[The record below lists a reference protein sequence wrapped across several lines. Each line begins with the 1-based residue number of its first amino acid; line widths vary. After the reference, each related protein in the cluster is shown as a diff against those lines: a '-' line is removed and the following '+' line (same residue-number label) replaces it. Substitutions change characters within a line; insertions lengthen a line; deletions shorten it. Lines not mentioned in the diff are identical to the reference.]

1 MWGVDSHPVLI
12 ELGAVLIGLSVLARV
27 AGLLR
32 IPAIPLYL
40 LAGLAFG
47 RGGVLP
53 LVTTTEFIEIGAEIG
68 LILLLF
74 SLGLEYSARELVT
87 TLRQQAPAGLLDAT
101 MNFLPGVAAG
111 LLLGWEPVPA
121 AVLGGIT
128 YVSSSGIAAKLLH
141 DFKWTSRPE
150 SRVVLSLLVLEDL
163 AMAVYLPI
171 LAGLLVVGGF
181 NMEALLVSAA
191 GVLAVIVLLALALRV
206 DVGLTRFIFSHS
218 DEALLLTILGLAIFV
233 AGVAELVQISA
244 AVGALIVGI
253 VMSGPGIAGAREL
266 LTPLRDFFAA
276 MFFAFFGLTINPAD
290 LPSVLGAAFALAAVT
305 AATKFAAGWLIG
317 RRSELEPRERVRV
330 GALLVARGEFS
341 IVIAA
346 LATASGFGD
355 VGPLAAAYVLIL
367 AVVGPVAARIAIR
380 SEGTRKPPTDTLGG
394 YPDPSHRGRT

>member
-1 MWGVDSHPVLI
+1 VLVVETHSVLI
-12 ELGAVLIGLSVLARV
+12 ELGAVLIGLSLLARV

-32 IPAIPLYL
+32 ISAIPFYL

-53 LVTTTEFIEIGAEIG
+53 LVTTTDFIEIGAEIG

-87 TLRQQAPAGLLDAT
+87 TLRRQAPAGLLDAA

-111 LLLGWEPVPA
+111 LLLGWDPIPA

-141 DFKWTSRPE
+141 DFNWTSRPE
-150 SRVVLSLLVLEDL
+150 SRVVVSLLVLEDL

-171 LAGLLVVGGF
+171 LAGLLVAGGF
-181 NMEALLVSAA
+181 NLEALLVSAGA
-191 GVLAVIVLLALALRV
+191 VLAVMVLLALALRV

-218 DEALLLTILGLAIFV
+218 DEALLFTILGLAIFV

-253 VMSGPGIAGAREL
+253 VMSGPGIAGARQL

-276 MFFAFFGLTINPAD
+276 MFFAFFGLTIIPAD
-290 LPSVLGAAFALAAVT
+290 LPSVLGTAFALAAVT
-305 AATKFAAGWLIG
+305 AATKFGAGWLIG
-317 RRSELEPRERVRV
+317 RRSGLAPRARVRV
-330 GALLVARGEFS
+330 GALLMARGEFS

-346 LATASGFGD
+346 LAVASGFDD

-367 AVVGPVAARIAIR
+367 AVVGPLAARFVDGFFKRVTPA
-380 SEGTRKPPTDTLGG
+380 P
-394 YPDPSHRGRT
+394 RGAN

>member
-1 MWGVDSHPVLI
+1 MWGVETHSVLI
-12 ELGAVLIGLSVLARV
+12 ELGAVLIGLSLLARV

-32 IPAIPLYL
+32 ISAIPFYL

-47 RGGVLP
+47 RGGFLP
-53 LVTTTEFIEIGAEIG
+53 LVTTTDFIEIGAEIG

-87 TLRQQAPAGLLDAT
+87 TLRRQAPAGLLDAA

-111 LLLGWEPVPA
+111 LLLGWDPIAA
-121 AVLGGIT
+121 AVLGGVT

-150 SRVVLSLLVLEDL
+150 SRVVVSLLVLEDL

-171 LAGLLVVGGF
+171 LAGLLVAGGF
-181 NMEALLVSAA
+181 NLEALLVSAGA
-191 GVLAVIVLLALALRV
+191 VLAVILLLALALRV

-218 DEALLLTILGLAIFV
+218 DEALLFTILGLAIFV

-253 VMSGPGIAGAREL
+253 VMSGPGIAGARQL

-276 MFFAFFGLTINPAD
+276 MFFAFFGLTIIPAD

-305 AATKFAAGWLIG
+305 AATKFGAGWLIG
-317 RRSELEPRERVRV
+317 RRSELEPRGRVRV
-330 GALLVARGEFS
+330 GALLMARGEFS

-346 LATASGFGD
+346 LAVASGFDD
-355 VGPLAAAYVLIL
+355 VGPLAAAYVLVL

-380 SEGTRKPPTDTLGG
+380 SKE
-394 YPDPSHRGRT
+394 PSRAG

>member
-1 MWGVDSHPVLI
+1 METHSVLI
-12 ELGAVLIGLSVLARV
+12 ELGAVLIGLALLARL

-32 IPAIPLYL
+32 ISAIPFYL

-47 RGGVLP
+47 RGGILP

-87 TLRQQAPAGLLDAT
+87 TLRRQAPAGVMDAAL
-101 MNFLPGVAAG
+101 NFVPGVVAG
-111 LLLGWEPVPA
+111 LVLGWGPIQA

-150 SRVVLSLLVLEDL
+150 SRVVVSLLILEDL

-171 LAGLLVVGGF
+171 LAGLLVAGSF
-181 NMEALLVSAA
+181 STDALLVSAGA
-191 GVLAVIVLLALALRV
+191 VLAVIVLLALALRI
-206 DVGLTRFIFSHS
+206 DVGLTRFVFSHS
-218 DEALLLTILGLAIFV
+218 DEALLFTILGLAIFV
-233 AGVAELVQISA
+233 AGVAELVQVSA

-253 VMSGPGIAGAREL
+253 VMSGPGIAGARQL

-276 MFFAFFGLTINPAD
+276 MFFAFFGLTVVPAD
-290 LPSVLGAAFALAAVT
+290 LPKVMVAASVLAVVT
-305 AATKFAAGWLIG
+305 AATKFGAGWLIG
-317 RRSELEPRERVRV
+317 RREKLGSRARVRV
-330 GALLVARGEFS
+330 GALLMARGEFS

-346 LATASGFGD
+346 LAVASGLED

-367 AVVGPVAARIAIR
+367 AIAGPVAARIAIHSGR
-380 SEGTRKPPTDTLGG
+380 QPPEKPHLPTL
-394 YPDPSHRGRT
+394 

>member
-1 MWGVDSHPVLI
+1 MQTHSVLI
-12 ELGAVLIGLSVLARV
+12 ELGAVLIGLALLARL

-32 IPAIPLYL
+32 ISAIPFYL

-47 RGGVLP
+47 RGGILP

-87 TLRQQAPAGLLDAT
+87 TLRRQAPAGIMDAVL
-101 MNFLPGVAAG
+101 NFVPGVAAG
-111 LLLGWEPVPA
+111 FLLGWGPIRA

-141 DFKWTSRPE
+141 DFRWTSRPE
-150 SRVVLSLLVLEDL
+150 SKVVVSLLILEDL
-163 AMAVYLPI
+163 AMALYLPI
-171 LAGLLVVGGF
+171 LAGLLVAGSF
-181 NMEALLVSAA
+181 STEALLVSASA
-191 GVLAVIVLLALALRV
+191 VLVVILLLALALRI

-218 DEALLLTILGLAIFV
+218 DEALLFTILGLAIFV
-233 AGVAELVQISA
+233 AGVAELVQVSA
-244 AVGALIVGI
+244 AVGALVVGI
-253 VMSGPGIAGAREL
+253 VMSGPGIAGARQL

-276 MFFAFFGLTINPAD
+276 MFFAFFGLTVVPGD
-290 LPSVLGAAFALAAVT
+290 LPEVMLAASVLAVVT

-317 RRSELEPRERVRV
+317 RREMLSTRSRVRV
-330 GALLVARGEFS
+330 GALLMARGEFS

-346 LATASGFGD
+346 LAVASGFDD

-367 AVVGPVAARIAIR
+367 AVAGPVAARIAIH
-380 SEGTRKPPTDTLGG
+380 SGHKPAEKPHLPTI
-394 YPDPSHRGRT
+394 